1 MTAFSASIGFNF
13 NPLDRRSDKRDDHA
27 FFEHLSSDPAARF
40 LVFDGDV
47 PLLKRGSEYDP
58 WFVASETAAF
68 GQPLHSVFLG
78 EDTDGGGRFA
88 PGFAHNLA
96 PEDPSPGT
104 GYDRIKLS
112 SCRS

>member
-1 MTAFSASIGFNF
+1 MSTIVMTALSASIGFNL

-27 FFEHLSSDPAARF
+27 FIEHLRSDPAARF

-47 PLLKRGSEYDP
+47 PLLKRGSEHDP

-78 EDTDGGGRFA
+78 EDTDGSGRFA
-88 PGFAHNLA
+88 LGFALN
-96 PEDPSPGT
+96 PCGT
-104 GYDRIKLS
+104 GPIARHRL
-112 SCRS
+112 